1 MGFDLLLA
9 HIAHHIHLDAQEVEY
24 LKSVVQFRKLRR
36 RQYLVQAGDVCK
48 YETFVAKGCLRAYYV
63 DDDGNDHILQFAP
76 EEWWISDLHSFLTQT
91 PALLNVDALEDSE
104 LYLFDKESL
113 EKLYQTVPK
122 FERYFRIMLQNAF
135 IAHQQRILQ
144 NISQTAD
151 ERYLLFRQKFPSLE
165 QRVPQHQIASYLG
178 ITPEFLSKIRKK
190 LATGTGAPGG
200 RP

>member
-1 MGFDLLLA
+1 MDFQRLLT
-9 HIAHHIHLDAQEVEY
+9 HISQHIQLDAQEVEY
-24 LKSVVQFRKLRR
+24 LQSVVHFRKLRR

-63 DDDGNDHILQFAP
+63 DKDGNDHILQFAP
-76 EEWWISDLHSFLTQT
+76 EDWWISDLHSFLTQT
-91 PALLNVDALEDSE
+91 PALLNVDTLEDSE
-104 LYLFDKESL
+104 LFQFDKESL
-113 EKLYQTVPK
+113 EKLYQNVPK

-144 NISQTAD
+144 NISLTAD

-165 QRVPQHQIASYLG
+165 QRLPQHQIAAYLG

-190 LATGTGAPGG
+190 LASGFTEDS
-200 RP
+200 

>member
-1 MGFDLLLA
+1 MKIDPNMEFELLLTN
-9 HIAHHIHLDAQEVEY
+9 ISRQIDLDAREVEY

-48 YETFVAKGCLRAYYV
+48 FDTFVAKGCLRAYYV
-63 DDDGNDHILQFAP
+63 DNDGNDHLLQFAP
-76 EEWWISDLHSFLTQT
+76 EDWWISDLHSFLTQT
-91 PALLNVDALEDSE
+91 PAWLNVDALEESE
-104 LYLFDKESL
+104 LIQLDKPGL

-122 FERYFRIMLQNAF
+122 FERYFRIMLQKAF

-144 NISQTAD
+144 NISLTAD

-165 QRVPQHQIASYLG
+165 QRIPQHQIASYLG

-190 LATGTGAPGG
+190 LAKS
-200 RP
+200 

>member
-1 MGFDLLLA
+1 MDFKLLLA
-9 HIAHHIHLDAQEVEY
+9 NISRHIQLDTQEVEY
-24 LKSVVQFRKLRR
+24 LQSVVQFRKLRR

-48 YETFVAKGCLRAYYV
+48 FETFVAKGCLRAYYV
-63 DDDGNDHILQFAP
+63 DKDGNDHILQFAS
-76 EEWWISDLHSFLTQT
+76 EDWWISDLHSFLTQT

-104 LYLFDKESL
+104 LFQFDKPGL

-122 FERYFRIMLQNAF
+122 LERYFRIMLQNAF

-144 NISQTAD
+144 NISLTAD

-190 LATGTGAPGG
+190 LASGSTEDS
-200 RP
+200 